1 MEHPM
6 ARLVKL
12 VSAKSGATPTN
23 RRVLNAT
30 TTTSAPTLSTEGVL
44 LEGPRYA
51 WLTFKIAG
59 TAPGSVVIDLYAYDP
74 VSQEW
79 AKLMPNSEYQFSTSV
94 AGTVRYKIL
103 VEGGPIRLQPVVS
116 TLTLTGS
123 PSVQVWI
130 ASSIEEP

>member
-1 MEHPM
+1 M

-12 VSAKSGATPTN
+12 VSAKSGSTPTN

-51 WLTFKIAG
+51 WVTFKVAG
-59 TAPGSVVIDLYAYDP
+59 TGPGSAVIDLYAYDP

-79 AKLMPNSEYQFSTSV
+79 AKLLPTSEYQFTTSV

-103 VEGGPIRLQPVVS
+103 LEGGPIRIQPVVS
-116 TLTLTGS
+116 TLSLGGS